1 MGSLPPFVSSCADP
15 HRDGENRNHILAA
28 SPDDRVTPTRVG
40 KGSGWH
46 PPPTPTLGSS
56 PLAWGNSGCGFDGST
71 WGPYSDDPPNPRIR
85 TGGDPVRVP
94 LVLETL
100 M

>member
-1 MGSLPPFVSSCADP
+1 MGSLPPFVSSYADP

-46 PPPTPTLGSS
+46 PPPASSSRVIPTHAGKMGRYSPPALAVGSS
-56 PLAWGNSGCGFDGST
+56 PPGWGGAGCA
-71 WGPYSDDPPNPRIR
+71 
-85 TGGDPVRVP
+85 
-94 LVLETL
+94 L
-100 M
+100 